1 MTKTPNE
8 LREDIF
14 KKLIQYHAK
23 KSRIKK
29 EKKNKTII
37 DEIWIKR
44 V

>member
-1 MTKTPNE
+1 MDKTPTE

-29 EKKNKTII
+29 EKKK
-37 DEIWIKR
+37 EK
-44 V
+44 VVVK